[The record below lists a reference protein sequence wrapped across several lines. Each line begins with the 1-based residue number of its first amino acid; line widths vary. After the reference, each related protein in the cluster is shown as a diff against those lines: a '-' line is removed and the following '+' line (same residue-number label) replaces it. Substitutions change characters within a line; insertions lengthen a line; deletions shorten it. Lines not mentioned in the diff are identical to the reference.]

1 MCRWCE
7 INDDIWLIAHKF
19 LKEVMNLEL
28 IRRFKLY
35 GPFIL
40 LLTAAIAVACLFTA
54 GSQAQAEEPEPLF
67 YVENVFGAEGR
78 QIEVPIKYR
87 DISRMVGVEFILA
100 YDPEILEPV
109 DVIAGSTLPQDASFE
124 YNLDHS
130 SNSIKIVAAWS
141 GGGDSYPP
149 PEGEFCRVVFEMLQ
163 GGPAGAPAEAPLS
176 ISGLVVGVIETVGG
190 GDTVVELDTC
200 STGDGTAD
208 VYEVVYGDVNSDTNV
223 DVYDAI
229 MVFNIHMGY
238 TSPTPYQML
247 AGAVI
252 DGTSVTVDEAILIFN
267 RHMGYYTDPFPIELI
282 DG

>member
-1 MCRWCE
+1 M
-7 INDDIWLIAHKF
+7 
-19 LKEVMNLEL
+19 EL

-109 DVIAGSTLPQDASFE
+109 DVIPSSALPQDASFE

-130 SNSIKIVAAWS
+130 SNSIKIAAAWS

-200 STGDGTAD
+200 STGDGSVD
-208 VYEVVYGDVNSDTNV
+208 VYEVVYGDVNEDGVTDFRDARYAFRVYLGHEEVSSDYQYLVMEV
-223 DVYDAI
+223 D
-229 MVFNIHMGY
+229 G
-238 TSPTPYQML
+238 
-247 AGAVI
+247 
-252 DGTSVTVDEAILIFN
+252 DGTIDFRDARLIF
-267 RHMGYYTDPFPIELI
+267 RYYLGLENTFPVEQTN
-282 DG
+282 

>member
-1 MCRWCE
+1 M
-7 INDDIWLIAHKF
+7 
-19 LKEVMNLEL
+19 
-28 IRRFKLY
+28 KLNRM
-35 GPFIL
+35 FIL
-40 LLTAAIAVACLFTA
+40 DGSLTLILTAAIVIACFSMA
-54 GSQAQAEEPEPLF
+54 GNPAQAEEPEPLF
-67 YVENVFGAEGR
+67 YVESVFGAKGR
-78 QIEVPIKYR
+78 QIEVPINYR
-87 DISRMVGVEFILA
+87 DISKMVGAEFILS
-100 YDPEILEPV
+100 YDPDILDPV

-130 SNSIKIVAAWS
+130 SNSIKIAAAWS